1 MRTTLRGGRLSAAAS
16 TEAPARALHHY
27 QRSRDALFC
36 LCVEVHEEQHE
47 EREEEDDEQERAGR
61 ARVSK

>member
-16 TEAPARALHHY
+16 TEAPARALRY

-61 ARVSK
+61 ARVRK